1 MKDLPELY
9 ADYVRICEQAADLNG
24 AGAVLSW
31 DQETYMPLKGFALR
45 GRQLATLAAMAHE
58 ITTSQRYEALVTQLY
73 AGRANLDDSQAANV
87 LRSWQ
92 DLEKARRQTS
102 DFVER
107 LTAQSSV
114 CMEAWLAARKAQD
127 FALYV
132 PALQTMIDLKREQA
146 ALYPEFTHAYDALLD
161 DYEAGATVAMLDPV
175 FKDLQAS
182 LKPVLEAIAA
192 APQVDDSLF
201 RQHFNSEA
209 QFAFT
214 QEVLRKTGYDF
225 AGGRQDYAAHPFSIS
240 FGPGDSRI
248 TTRVDPEDL
257 SFILW
262 SSIHEGGHALYEQ
275 GLPADQYGLPLGS
288 AASLSIHESQSRLW
302 ENGVGRG
309 RVFWEATYPQLQS
322 AFPGQLENY
331 TVEDWFKAANKVA
344 PSLIRTEAD
353 ELTYHLHVAIRY
365 EIEKRIFAGELQAA
379 DLETAWNEAYEKQLG
394 VVPQNA
400 TEGVL
405 QDVHWAHGSF
415 GYFPT
420 YTLGSLYAA
429 QFLAQAKRE
438 IKDLDA
444 QLAAGKTETLL
455 GWLRENIHQWG
466 RRYLSDELCRKVC
479 GTGLSAAPFLEAA
492 RRKYAGIYNLPSLTQ
507 MP

>member
-1 MKDLPELY
+1 MNDLQNAY
-9 ADYVRICEQAADLNG
+9 AEYVRICGQAADLNG
-24 AGAVLSW
+24 ASAVLSW
-31 DQETYMPLKGFALR
+31 DQETYMPPKGFALR
-45 GRQLATLAAMAHE
+45 GRQLATLAAIAHE
-58 ITTSQRYEALVTQLY
+58 TMISPRYEELVAQLY
-73 AGRANLDDSQAANV
+73 AGREHLDDSQLANV
-87 LRSWQ
+87 LRSKE
-92 DLEKARRQTS
+92 DLDKARRQTA

-107 LTAQSSV
+107 ITAQSSI
-114 CMEAWLAARKAQD
+114 CMEAWLAARKVQD
-127 FALYV
+127 FSIYV

-146 ALYPEFTHAYDALLD
+146 ALYPEFTHAYDAFLD
-161 DYEAGATVAMLDPV
+161 DYEAGATVALLDPI
-175 FKDLQAS
+175 FKDLQAA

-192 APQVDDSLF
+192 APQVEDSLF
-201 RQHFNSEA
+201 RQHFNSED
-209 QFAFT
+209 QFRFT
-214 QEVLRKTGYDF
+214 QEVLRKIGYDF
-225 AGGRQDYAAHPFSIS
+225 DGGRQDYAAHPFSIS

-275 GLPADQYGLPLGS
+275 GLPADQYGLPLGA

-309 RVFWEATYPQLQS
+309 SAFWESMYPKLQS
-322 AFPGQLENY
+322 AFPQQLEKY
-331 TVEDWFKAANKVA
+331 TSEDWFRAASKVR

-365 EIEKRIFAGELQAA
+365 ELEKRIFAGELEAA
-379 DLETAWNEAYEKQLG
+379 DLEDAWNNAYQEKLG
-394 VVPQNA
+394 IVPQNA

-429 QFLAQAKRE
+429 QFLSQAE
-438 IKDLDA
+438 KDIEDLQV
-444 QLAAGKTETLL
+444 QLSAGKTELL
-455 GWLRENIHQWG
+455 LAWLRENIHQWG
-466 RRYLSDELCRKVC
+466 RRYLSEELCRKVC
-479 GTGLSAAPFLEAA
+479 GTGLDAQPFFRLCPPEIC
-492 RRKYAGIYNLPSLTQ
+492 RHL
-507 MP
+507 